1 MTDFLCRILF
11 FNRYLTLGLIF
22 LATAVWGMGVPG
34 ASFQTI
40 FEDLLPRGHGIV
52 ENYLGYRAQYGNQ
65 DSVQLILENEHGSI
79 YAPPFLRAVDVATRA
94 FETLPGINKER
105 ITSITSRKVRI
116 AHTDG
121 STIYSDP
128 LIDPD
133 RGVPE
138 TEPALQELKER
149 VMAAPGVL
157 GQWVSWD
164 QTAVLIDGA
173 LVPGASNYLAVFERL
188 RQIAAVAEQ
197 TPGVSA
203 KMLGRPVLT
212 GWVYSFQSQI
222 GWILLLSL
230 VIVLGMVALYSRS
243 ITLVGLASLAAMLSI
258 VWGLGLLGYL
268 GGNLDPLVLVV
279 PILLVARAL
288 SHSVQMGLRYQEL
301 QASGLQRIEAGR
313 ELFRRQFVPG
323 ALGIV
328 SDALGLFLIAIA
340 DIPIMQKLALFVGF
354 WTISMLI
361 NVMMVFPLM
370 ISFMPQRGGSASKSR
385 VLGRHPIL
393 DGLGRLA
400 ISRRSRWVTWAC
412 ALTLAAACVGLS
424 ANVPMGNPQSGTP
437 LLWPDSPYNEA
448 VAFYNARFLG
458 ADQLTVV
465 LKAASGDVRNLRYVE
480 AASALQARMDA
491 ETLVAGSV
499 SFVDLLPQVRR
510 IFWGNYPKAEVL
522 PVSDQE
528 SGAYTQMLQ
537 NGANPGDFD
546 RYFDRQ
552 YRHASITFFL
562 KDTSTPTVD
571 AVLRALRQAIDQV
584 ERDYDVEGAFQIGL
598 GSASLQAAV
607 NDEVHFSH
615 STIFI
620 CGVLLM
626 TLTCLFAY
634 RSMTLSVILVVPL
647 VLTNFVVLATM
658 TLMNI
663 GLDVNTLPII
673 AVGMGVGIDY
683 GIYLMSR
690 IIEEAGPDATLAD
703 VGPAVVRSLKT
714 TGSAIWLTA
723 TTMVFSVGVWYFLSD
738 LRFQAEMGL
747 LLALIMLVNL
757 VGALVLVPVQV
768 MTFGR
773 RSVTVRAAA
782 GGALAH

>member
-1 MTDFLCRILF
+1 MTDFLCRVLF

-34 ASFQTI
+34 ASFRTI

-65 DSVQLILENEHGSI
+65 DSVQLILENAHGSI
-79 YAPPFLRAVDVATRA
+79 YAPPFLRAVDEATRA

-133 RGVPE
+133 RGMPE
-138 TEPALQELKER
+138 TEPALQELKAR
-149 VMAAPGVL
+149 VISAPGVL

-164 QTAVLIDGA
+164 QTAALIDGA
-173 LVPGASNYLAVFERL
+173 LVPGASDYVAVFERL
-188 RQIAAVAEQ
+188 RQIAVAAEQ

-212 GWVYSFQSQI
+212 GWVYSFQGQI

-243 ITLVGLASLAAMLSI
+243 ITLVGLASLAAILSI

-301 QASGLQRIEAGR
+301 QAVGLQRIEAGR
-313 ELFRRQFVPG
+313 ELFKRQFVPG

-328 SDALGLFLIAIA
+328 SDAFGLFLIAIA
-340 DIPIMQKLALFVGF
+340 DIPVMQKLALFVGF

-370 ISFMPQRGGSASKSR
+370 ISFMPQRPVGKRASR

-400 ISRRSRWVTWAC
+400 INSRSRWVTWAC
-412 ALTLAAACVGLS
+412 ALTLTAVCVGLS

-448 VAFYNARFLG
+448 VASYNEKFLG

-465 LKAASGDVRNLRYVE
+465 LEAASGDVRNLRYVE

-491 ETLVAGSV
+491 EPLVAGSV

-546 RYFDRQ
+546 RYFDRE

-562 KDTSTPTVD
+562 KDASTPTVN
-571 AVLRALRQAIDQV
+571 AVFQALHQAIDQV
-584 ERDYDVEGAFQIGL
+584 ERDYDVKGAFQIGL

-615 STIFI
+615 SATFI

-690 IIEEAGPDATLAD
+690 IIEEAGPDATLVD

-773 RSVTVRAAA
+773 RSVMVRAAA